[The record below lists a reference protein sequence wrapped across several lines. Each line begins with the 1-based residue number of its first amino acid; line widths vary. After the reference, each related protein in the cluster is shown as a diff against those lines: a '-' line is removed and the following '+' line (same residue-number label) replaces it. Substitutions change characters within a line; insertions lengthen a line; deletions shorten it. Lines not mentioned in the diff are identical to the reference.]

1 MVNVKKH
8 GVILEKT
15 DFQFESD
22 GVLNPAVYQEGNN
35 VHVFYRALEKGNHST
50 IGYCR
55 LDGPLTVA
63 ERLEVPA
70 LSPLLD
76 YESQGVEDA
85 RLVKINESY
94 YLSYTAYNGHNAL
107 GVLATSKDLKKWKR
121 RGVIV
126 PQITYNEF
134 GILALSNPYLTD
146 KYVRFYVSK
155 NSDKDKFTLLWDKN
169 VVFFPRKINGK
180 YCFMHRILPEIQ
192 LVMTE
197 TLAELT
203 KEYWHNYF
211 LHIEDHVMLSP
222 QYDHE
227 ISYIGGGAPPIETDE
242 GWLVIYHGV
251 HDVNNK
257 HVYTACAA
265 LMDLDNPVIELA
277 RLPYPLFKPDTD
289 WELVGVV
296 NNVVFP
302 TGTALFDDTLYVY
315 YGAADKCIACA
326 SMSLKELTAEL
337 VAHKK

>member
-15 DFQFESD
+15 DLSFESD
-22 GVLNPAVYQEGNN
+22 GVLNPAVYQDGND
-35 VHVFYRALEKGNHST
+35 VHVFYRALETGNHST

-55 LDGPLTVA
+55 LEGPLTVV
-63 ERLEVPA
+63 ERSEAPA

-134 GILALSNPYLTD
+134 GILALSNPYLTN

-155 NSDKDKFTLLWDKN
+155 NSNKDKFTLLWDKN
-169 VVFFPRKINGK
+169 VIFFPRKINGK

-222 QYDHE
+222 KYDHE
-227 ISYIGGGAPPIETDE
+227 ISYIGGGAPPIETEE

-251 HDVNNK
+251 HDVNNR

-265 LMDLDNPVIELA
+265 LMDLDNPVVELA

>member
-1 MVNVKKH
+1 MS
-8 GVILEKT
+8 
-15 DFQFESD
+15 FESD
-22 GVLNPAVYQEGNN
+22 GVLNPAVYQDGNK
-35 VHVFYRALEKGNHST
+35 VHIFYRALEKGNHST
-50 IGYCR
+50 LGYCQ
-55 LDGPLTVA
+55 LEGPLTVV
-63 ERLEVPA
+63 ERSETPA

-76 YESQGVEDA
+76 YESQGVEDP
-85 RLVKINESY
+85 RLVKINDSY

-107 GVLATSKDLKKWKR
+107 GVVATSKDLKKWKR

-126 PQITYNEF
+126 PQITYAEF
-134 GILALSNPYLTD
+134 EILAKKNPYLIER
-146 KYVRFYVSK
+146 YVRFYVSK
-155 NSDKDKFTLLWDKN
+155 NSDKNKFTLLWDKN
-169 VVFFPRKINGK
+169 VIFFPRKINGK

-211 LHIEDHVMLSP
+211 LHIENHVMLSP
-222 QYDHE
+222 KHKHE

-242 GWLVIYHGV
+242 GWIVIYHGV
-251 HDVNNK
+251 HDVNHK

-265 LMDLDNPVIELA
+265 LMDIDNPAIELA
-277 RLPYPLFKPDTD
+277 RLSYPLFQPDTD

-326 SMSLKELTAEL
+326 SMSLKELTTEL
-337 VAHKK
+337 VAHKV